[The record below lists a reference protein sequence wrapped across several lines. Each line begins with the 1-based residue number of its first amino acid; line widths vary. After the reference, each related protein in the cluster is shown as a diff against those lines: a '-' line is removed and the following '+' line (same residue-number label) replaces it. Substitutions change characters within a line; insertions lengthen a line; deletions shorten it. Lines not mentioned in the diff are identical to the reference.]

1 MQELNL
7 NKFKVLDLKKE
18 QWIDW
23 QLAEVIFVVDYSG
36 SMSNLYS
43 NWTVQKVL
51 ERLFPIAMAFDDNQS
66 MDFILFQN
74 DYKVCPNVTLSN
86 IDWYVKNIAL
96 KQNYDMWGTSYSP
109 VLKDIILPKI
119 VEKSWFFWLTKNIKK
134 LDNPVYVIFLT
145 DWECSDKSDTYNVVK
160 ELANGWVFIQF
171 IWIGNDNFSTLQ
183 WLDDM
188 SWRLLDNADFFPIQ
202 KIDSISNEQLYWKMM
217 TEFPSWIKQAK
228 AKNLIN

>member
-1 MQELNL
+1 MLDL
-7 NKFKVLDLKKE
+7 NKTKVLNLKKE

-36 SMSNLYS
+36 SMDNLYS

-66 MDFILFQN
+66 MDFILFQD
-74 DYKVCPNVTLSN
+74 DYHICPSVTNSNVE
-86 IDWYVKNIAL
+86 WYVKNVAL
-96 KQNYDMWGTSYSP
+96 RQNYKMGCTQYSP
-109 VLKDIILPKI
+109 VLKNVVLPKI
-119 VEKSWFFWLTKNIKK
+119 MEKSWFFWMSKKIKK
-134 LDNPVYVIFLT
+134 LDNPIYVIFLT
-145 DWECSDKSDTYNVVK
+145 DWECSDKNATYDVVK

-171 IWIGNDNFSTLQ
+171 IGIGWDNFRTLQ

-188 SWRLLDNADFFPIQ
+188 DWRLLDNADFFPV
-202 KIDSISNEQLYWKMM
+202 KSISNITDDELYWKMM
-217 TEFPSWIKQAK
+217 TEFPAWIKQAK